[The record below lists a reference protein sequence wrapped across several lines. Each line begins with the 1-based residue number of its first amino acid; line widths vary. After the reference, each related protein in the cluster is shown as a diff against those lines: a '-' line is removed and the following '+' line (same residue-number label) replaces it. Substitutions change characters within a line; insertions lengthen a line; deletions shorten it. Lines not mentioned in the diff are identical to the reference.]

1 MGIRIPQIPDE
12 LLENIRQYIGNCR
25 IYDGEL
31 IMTLDKKS
39 KKFMNLEYLI
49 KRRLDRMIDSNR
61 FTLADGILML
71 LDNLGRER
79 KSCSWLVRS
88 LWRQD
93 KHNRRYRFIIYR
105 YYADTNTLIFYY
117 KRKETQSK
125 KDPFKKNIDI
135 EYVIP

>member
-1 MGIRIPQIPDE
+1 MEIRIPQIPDE

-25 IYDGEL
+25 IYDGKL

-39 KKFMNLEYLI
+39 KNFMNLDYLI

-61 FTLADGILML
+61 FTLADGMLML

-79 KSCSWLVRS
+79 KPCSWLVRS

-93 KHNRRYRFIIYR
+93 KHNQRYRFIIYR

-117 KRKETQSK
+117 KRKATQSK
-125 KDPFKKNIDI
+125 KDPLKKNIDI

>member
-39 KKFMNLEYLI
+39 KNFMNLEYLI

-61 FTLADGILML
+61 FTLGDGMLML

-93 KHNRRYRFIIYR
+93 KRNQRYRFIIYR
-105 YYADTNTLIFYY
+105 YYADTNTLVFNY
-117 KRKETQSK
+117 KRKATQSK
-125 KDPFKKNIDI
+125 KDPLKKNIDI